1 MANWLDILILV
12 LYIAALFGIAFYTR
26 KRSKTVDDF
35 LLAGKGMG
43 GIMTAFAYG
52 TTYFSAVIFIG
63 YAGKNGYAYGLG
75 SLWIGVGNAII
86 GSLIAWIVLARRT
99 RRATHFFGAR
109 TLPEMFEKR
118 YESKHIKL
126 VCAVIIFIFLVPYA
140 ASVYQGLGYLF
151 ELVFGIPFWA
161 IVLIMATLTAVY
173 LFFGGYFAT
182 VLTDFFQ
189 GIIMLLGVVVMVG
202 FVMNYEKVGGAVEGF
217 KKLFADELGF
227 FPAFTSQGGAPH
239 GYSLLM
245 LVLLTSLGTW
255 GLPQIVHKFHTVKS
269 ERAIKQAA
277 WVSTVFALVIGVC
290 AYLVGCF
297 ACYIIG
303 AEQVG
308 ALVASGQ
315 EDKIIPT
322 ILVEALPAGLVGLI
336 VVLVMSASMSTLASL
351 TLSGSSAVA
360 VDFYKGYI
368 KKDASDKK
376 VNLLMR
382 LLCVAFVAVSVVIA
396 ITRPAG
402 IISLMSLSWGTLAG
416 CFLGPYIWGLY
427 SKKATKKGAY
437 AGIVSGLSV
446 TLILYS
452 VSLILSHTGN
462 AAAAG
467 YFSPPA
473 IGVFA
478 MIASVI
484 IVPLVS
490 RFTAPPSSEML
501 EPLFAALTAGAEKK
515 DGTGESAEENQA

>member
-63 YAGKNGYAYGLG
+63 YAGKNGFAYGLG

-109 TLPEMFEKR
+109 TLPELFEKR

-126 VCAVIIFIFLVPYA
+126 VCAVIIFVFLVPYA

-189 GIIMLLGVVVMVG
+189 GIIMLLGVAIMVG

-217 KKLFADELGF
+217 KKLIADDLGF
-227 FPAFTSQGGAPH
+227 FPAFTAENGAPK

-269 ERAIKQAA
+269 EGAIKQAA
-277 WVSTVFALVIGVC
+277 WVSTAFALIIGVC

-297 ACYIIG
+297 ARYIIG
-303 AEQVG
+303 TDQVAG
-308 ALVASGQ
+308 LVASGQ

-351 TLSGSSAVA
+351 TLSGASAVA

-368 KKDASDKK
+368 IKDASDKK

-382 LLCVAFVAVSVVIA
+382 LLCVVFVAVSVVIA

-427 SKKATKKGAY
+427 SRKATKKGAY
-437 AGIVSGLSV
+437 AGVISGLGV
-446 TLILYS
+446 TLVLY
-452 VSLILSHTGN
+452 VTSLILSHTGN
-462 AAAAG
+462 AVAAG

-478 MIASVI
+478 MIASVAV
-484 IVPLVS
+484 VPFVS
-490 RFTAPPSSEML
+490 RFTAPPTGDML
-501 EPLFAALTAGAEKK
+501 DPLFAELTAK
-515 DGTGESAEENQA
+515 GEAQA

>member
-1 MANWLDILILV
+1 MANRLDILILV
-12 LYIAALFGIAFYTR
+12 LYIVALFGIAFYTR
-26 KRSKTVDDF
+26 KHSKTVDDF
-35 LLAGKGMG
+35 LLAGKGVG

-63 YAGKNGYAYGLG
+63 YAGKNGFLYGLG
-75 SLWIGVGNAII
+75 SLWIGVGNAVI

-99 RRATHFFGAR
+99 RRTTHLFGSR

-126 VCAVIIFIFLVPYA
+126 VCAIIIFVFLVPYA

-161 IVLIMATLTAVY
+161 IVLIMATLTALY

-189 GIIMLLGVVVMVG
+189 GIIMLSGVAVMVG
-202 FVMNYEKVGGAVEGF
+202 FVMNYEKVGGAIQGF
-217 KKLFADELGF
+217 EKLFADELGF
-227 FPAFTSQGGAPH
+227 FPSFSSESGAPN
-239 GYSLLM
+239 GYTLLM
-245 LVLLTSLGTW
+245 LVILTSFGAW
-255 GLPQIVHKFHTVKS
+255 GLPQIVHKFHTVKN
-269 ERAIKQAA
+269 ETAIKQAA
-277 WVSTVFALVIGVC
+277 WVSTGFALVIGVC
-290 AYLVGCF
+290 AYLAGCF
-297 ACYIIG
+297 ARYIIG
-303 AEQVG
+303 AEQAAG
-308 ALVASGQ
+308 LIATGQ
-315 EDKIIPT
+315 EDKIIPA

-351 TLSGSSAVA
+351 TLAGSSAVA

-382 LLCVAFVAVSVVIA
+382 ILCVAFVGVSVVIA

-416 CFLGPYIWGLY
+416 CFLGPYIYGLY
-427 SKKATKKGAY
+427 SRKATKKGAY
-437 AGIVSGLSV
+437 AGIISGLAV
-446 TLILYS
+446 TLVLYIT
-452 VSLILSHTGN
+452 SLILSHTGN
-462 AAAAG
+462 AVAAG

-478 MIASVI
+478 MIASVTV
-484 IVPLVS
+484 VPLVS
-490 RFTAPPSSEML
+490 RFTAPPSEEMITK
-501 EPLFAALTAGAEKK
+501 LFAELTAKQEK
-515 DGTGESAEENQA
+515 

>member
-1 MANWLDILILV
+1 MANRLDILILV
-12 LYIAALFGIAFYTR
+12 LYIVALFGIAFYTR
-26 KRSKTVDDF
+26 KHSKTVDDF

-63 YAGKNGYAYGLG
+63 YAGKNGFLYGLG
-75 SLWIGVGNAII
+75 SLWIGVGNAVI

-99 RRATHFFGAR
+99 RRTTHLFGSR

-126 VCAVIIFIFLVPYA
+126 VCAVIIFVFLVPYA

-161 IVLIMATLTAVY
+161 IVLIMATLTALY

-189 GIIMLLGVVVMVG
+189 GIIMISGVAVMVG
-202 FVMNYEKVGGAVEGF
+202 FVMNYEKVGGAIQGF
-217 KKLFADELGF
+217 EKLFADELGF
-227 FPAFTSQGGAPH
+227 FPPFSSESGAPN
-239 GYSLLM
+239 GYTLLM
-245 LVLLTSLGTW
+245 LVILTSFGAW
-255 GLPQIVHKFHTVKS
+255 GLPQIVHKFHTVKN
-269 ERAIKQAA
+269 ETAIKQAA
-277 WVSTVFALVIGVC
+277 WVSTGFALVIGVC
-290 AYLVGCF
+290 AYLAGCF
-297 ACYIIG
+297 ARYIIG
-303 AEQVG
+303 AEQAAG
-308 ALVASGQ
+308 LIATGQ
-315 EDKIIPT
+315 EDKIIPA

-351 TLSGSSAVA
+351 TLAGSSAVA

-382 LLCVAFVAVSVVIA
+382 ILCVAFVGVSVVIA

-416 CFLGPYIWGLY
+416 CFLGPYIYGLY
-427 SKKATKKGAY
+427 SRKATKKGAY
-437 AGIVSGLSV
+437 AGIISGLAV
-446 TLILYS
+446 TLVLYIT
-452 VSLILSHTGN
+452 SLILSHTGN

-478 MIASVI
+478 MIASVMV
-484 IVPLVS
+484 VPLVS
-490 RFTAPPSSEML
+490 RFTAPPSEEMITK
-501 EPLFAALTAGAEKK
+501 LFAELTAKQEK
-515 DGTGESAEENQA
+515 